1 MQLLLLLREEFF
13 WDEKF
18 LKQISFGGELEFSPK
33 EETLIFNGDK
43 IKKITNIDIE
53 RQKFDSNS
61 FSNFKWIIKN
71 SGFSKVI
78 NLNSLFYSDE
88 ESEKSFG
95 DFLHKITE
103 FYVKTIITSINLD
116 GDYTKAYNSLVSL
129 SKFIGIKI
137 FDIAG
142 TEYPAIPI
150 GVLFSEFFDN
160 KETLQKIENSNPSYL
175 NPVESGLDSLQYE
188 MGLLI
193 VERQAPGVISRYG
206 IK

>member
-1 MQLLLLLREEFF
+1 MQLLLKEEFF

-43 IKKITNIDIE
+43 IKKFTNIDIE

-71 SGFSKVI
+71 SGFSKVV
-78 NLNSLFYSDE
+78 NFNSLFYSDE

-193 VERQAPGVISRYG
+193 IERQAPGVISRYG

>member
-1 MQLLLLLREEFF
+1 MQLLLLREEFF

-71 SGFSKVI
+71 SGFSKVV

>member
-1 MQLLLLLREEFF
+1 MQLLLKEEFF

-43 IKKITNIDIE
+43 IKKFTNIDIE

-71 SGFSKVI
+71 SGFSKVV
-78 NLNSLFYSDE
+78 NFNSLFYSDE

>member
-1 MQLLLLLREEFF
+1 MQLLLKEEFF

-43 IKKITNIDIE
+43 IKKFTNIDIE

-71 SGFSKVI
+71 SGFSKVV

-116 GDYTKAYNSLVSL
+116 GDYIKAYNSLVSL

>member
-1 MQLLLLLREEFF
+1 M
-13 WDEKF
+13 
-18 LKQISFGGELEFSPK
+18 
-33 EETLIFNGDK
+33 
-43 IKKITNIDIE
+43 
-53 RQKFDSNS
+53 
-61 FSNFKWIIKN
+61 
-71 SGFSKVI
+71 
-78 NLNSLFYSDE
+78 
-88 ESEKSFG
+88 
-95 DFLHKITE
+95 HKITE

>member
-1 MQLLLLLREEFF
+1 MQLLLKEEFF

-43 IKKITNIDIE
+43 IKKFTNIDIE

-71 SGFSKVI
+71 SGFSKVV

>member
-1 MQLLLLLREEFF
+1 MQLLLKEEFF

-43 IKKITNIDIE
+43 IKKFTNIDIK

-71 SGFSKVI
+71 SGFSKVV

>member
-1 MQLLLLLREEFF
+1 MQLLLKEEFF

-18 LKQISFGGELEFSPK
+18 LKQISFGGELEFLPK

-43 IKKITNIDIE
+43 IKKFTNIDIE

-71 SGFSKVI
+71 SGFSKVV
-78 NLNSLFYSDE
+78 NFNSLFYSDE